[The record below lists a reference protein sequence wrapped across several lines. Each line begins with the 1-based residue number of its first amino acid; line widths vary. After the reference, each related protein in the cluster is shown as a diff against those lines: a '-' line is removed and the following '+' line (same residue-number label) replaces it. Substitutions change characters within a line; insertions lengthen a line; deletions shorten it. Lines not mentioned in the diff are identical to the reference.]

1 LPFSNLMRESAERT
15 QSKIV
20 LALDLQNNDRL
31 ILLQQCSEI
40 LEGVAK
46 YICAVKINRQL
57 VLALGLP
64 TVSQIVRNAHER
76 SLPAIMDAK
85 LNDVGHTN
93 SFMMESYVHAGFDA
107 IIASPITGWEGG
119 MDSVFEI
126 ARKEDKGVILLT
138 YMSNPGAEQFYS
150 MMTGFGEGR
159 RSIFETFA
167 LMAIE
172 WRADGLVVGATRPDI
187 IMRVRSLVGPSMEI
201 YSPGVGAQGGDGKKA
216 LETGANYLIV
226 GRTIYGSK
234 SPRDAARRLYES
246 LK

>member
-1 LPFSNLMRESAERT
+1 MRASSERAH
-15 QSKIV
+15 SRIV
-20 LALDLQNNDRL
+20 LALDLQNNDYQRL
-31 ILLQQCSEI
+31 LKQSDGILDS
-40 LEGVAK
+40 VAN

-64 TVSQIVRNAHER
+64 TVSQIVRHAHER
-76 SLPAIMDAK
+76 SLPVIMDAK

-93 SFMMESYVHAGFDA
+93 SFMMESYVRAGFDA
-107 IIASPITGWEGG
+107 VIASPITGWEGG

-150 MMTGFGEGR
+150 MMTAVGDR
-159 RSIFETFA
+159 QRPIFETFA
-167 LMAIE
+167 QMAVD

-187 IMRVRSLVGPSMEI
+187 IKRVRSIIGPSMEI
-201 YSPGVGAQGGDGKKA
+201 YSPGVGAQGGDGRKA

-226 GRTIYGSK
+226 GRTIYDSQ

-246 LK
+246 LE